1 MPEHIGSLALR
12 KGGGAVVAL
21 GDGFYT
27 LNFDTG
33 TSTKLVDPDP
43 GKPRIRLNDGKVDRQ
58 GRFVAGYMDYEER
71 EPLCSVFRLDINHT
85 VTPLDR
91 GTVCPN
97 GPCRSPDGRTFYF
110 ADTYC
115 REIWA
120 YDYDT
125 ATATSLTAAS
135 LPLTPLPISVDCR
148 MARPS
153 MPRASCGVRPST
165 KASSCASPRMGRWT
179 ARWRTRRASYSA
191 APPDIAYVTSMAQR
205 REGSPPTRAGI
216 WGAVRGLRARRPW
229 HSGAALPGLMSSW
242 ANPIWNSLACRGA
255 SGIATRAILV

>member
-148 MARPS
+148 MAD
-153 MPRASCGVRPST
+153 
-165 KASSCASPRMGRWT
+165 
-179 ARWRTRRASYSA
+179 RRC
-191 APPDIAYVTSMAQR
+191 
-205 REGSPPTRAGI
+205 
-216 WGAVRGLRARRPW
+216 RGLRVEYVRLRRQARALRPGWDVGPHGGERDERHIRRPHPTSPTSPRW
-229 HSGAALPGLMSSW
+229 HSVVKGVRQREPESGGLF
-242 ANPIWNSLACRGA
+242 AVYGLGVRGIPEPRFR
-255 SGIATRAILV
+255 G

>member
-43 GKPRIRLNDGKVDRQ
+43 GNDGKVDRQ

-148 MARPS
+148 MAD
-153 MPRASCGVRPST
+153 
-165 KASSCASPRMGRWT
+165 
-179 ARWRTRRASYSA
+179 RRC
-191 APPDIAYVTSMAQR
+191 
-205 REGSPPTRAGI
+205 
-216 WGAVRGLRARRPW
+216 RGLRVEYVRLRRQARALRPGWDVGPHGGERDERHIRRPHPTSPTSPRW
-229 HSGAALPGLMSSW
+229 HSVVKGVRQREPESGGLF
-242 ANPIWNSLACRGA
+242 AVYGLGVRGIPEPRFR
-255 SGIATRAILV
+255 G

>member
-1 MPEHIGSLALR
+1 VREHIGSLALR

-43 GKPRIRLNDGKVDRQ
+43 GKPRIDGKVDRQ
-58 GRFVAGYMDYEER
+58 GRFVADYVYYEER

-85 VTPLDR
+85 VTPSYR
-91 GTVCPN
+91 GIVCSN
-97 GPCRSPDGRTFYF
+97 GPCWSPDGRTFYF

-125 ATATSLTAAS
+125 ATAASLTAAS
-135 LPLTPLPISVDCR
+135 SSYAAANLRGLPDGATVDAEGFVWSTPLYEGKLVRFAPDGALDPHGGERDERHIR
-148 MARPS
+148 RPQS
-153 MPRASCGVRPST
+153 RHRLHHLDGT
-165 KASSCASPRMGRWT
+165 
-179 ARWRTRRASYSA
+179 
-191 APPDIAYVTSMAQR
+191 R

-216 WGAVRGLRARRPW
+216 
-229 HSGAALPGLMSSW
+229 
-242 ANPIWNSLACRGA
+242 
-255 SGIATRAILV
+255 